1 MNVEPFGSGVI
12 ILKKK
17 ILIIEDDQAISQM
30 VSDSLSREDYLITA
44 VYDGQEALDV
54 MSREQDFDLILLD
67 LMLPKVDGLECLRVI
82 RLNSVVPILI
92 MSAKGDDVDKAL
104 GLGMGA
110 DDYISKPFS
119 MIELIARIKA
129 LIRRTTNYSTE
140 ITNKQEHII
149 TVGDLVVDLN
159 AYAVTKNGENLKLTA
174 TEFNIFSLFL
184 NKPKQVFTKEQLYNL
199 VWQAEYVQDM
209 NVINVHIRRL
219 REKIEEDP
227 SNPKYIQTLWGIGHR
242 LGEF

>member
-1 MNVEPFGSGVI
+1 MNVAPFGSGVI

-159 AYAVTKNGENLKLTA
+159 AYTVNKNGEKLKLTA
-174 TEFNIFSLFL
+174 TEFNILSLFL
-184 NKPKQVFTKEQLYNL
+184 TKPKQLFTKEQLYNL

-219 REKIEEDP
+219 REKIEDDP
-227 SNPKYIQTLWGIGHR
+227 SNPKYVQTIWGIGYR

>member
-1 MNVEPFGSGVI
+1 M
-12 ILKKK
+12 
-17 ILIIEDDQAISQM
+17 IIEDDQAISKL
-30 VSDSLSREDYLITA
+30 VSDSLTREGYIITT
-44 VYDGQEALDV
+44 VFDGEEALEV
-54 MSREQDFDLILLD
+54 LTREKDFDLLLLD
-67 LMLPKVDGLECLRVI
+67 LMLPKVDGLECLRAI
-82 RLNSVVPILI
+82 RQNSIVPILI

-129 LIRRTTNYSTE
+129 LIRRTINYSTE
-140 ITNKQEHII
+140 ISNTKETII
-149 TVGDLVVDLN
+149 KIGDLVVDMEG
-159 AYAVTKNGENLKLTA
+159 YTVKKNGVNLKLTA
-174 TEFNIFSLFL
+174 TEFNILNLFIK
-184 NKPKQVFTKEQLYNL
+184 KPKQVYTKEQLYNL

-219 REKIEEDP
+219 REKIEDDP
-227 SNPKYIQTLWGIGHR
+227 SNPKYIQTLWGIGYR

>member
-159 AYAVTKNGENLKLTA
+159 AYTVNKNGENLKLTA

-227 SNPKYIQTLWGIGHR
+227 SNPKYVQTLWGIGYR
-242 LGEF
+242 MGEF

>member
-1 MNVEPFGSGVI
+1 M
-12 ILKKK
+12 KKK

-30 VSDSLSREDYLITA
+30 VSDSLSREDYLVTT
-44 VYDGQEALDV
+44 VFDGEEALDV
-54 MSREQDFDLILLD
+54 LTREQDFDLILLD

-140 ITNKQEHII
+140 IANKQENII
-149 TVGDLVVDLN
+149 RVGDLVVDLN
-159 AYAVTKNGENLKLTA
+159 GYAVNKNGENLKLTA
-174 TEFNIFSLFL
+174 KEFSILSLL
-184 NKPKQVFTKEQLYNL
+184 LTKPKQVFTKEQLYNL

-227 SNPKYIQTLWGIGHR
+227 SNPKYIQTLWGIGYR

>member
-44 VYDGQEALDV
+44 VYDGEEALDV

-140 ITNKQEHII
+140 ITNKQGKII
-149 TVGDLVVDLN
+149 RVGDLVVDLN

-227 SNPKYIQTLWGIGHR
+227 SNPKYIQTLWGIGYR